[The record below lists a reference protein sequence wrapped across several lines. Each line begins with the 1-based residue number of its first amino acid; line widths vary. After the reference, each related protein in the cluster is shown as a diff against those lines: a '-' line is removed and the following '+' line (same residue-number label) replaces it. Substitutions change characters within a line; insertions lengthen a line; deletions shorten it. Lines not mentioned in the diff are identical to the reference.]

1 MTLPPAA
8 VRIERRWLPWL
19 VAVLSTAVALLVRM
33 GIDPYLGSELPYLLF
48 FVAVTV
54 TACFTHT
61 GATILAMLLGFV
73 AALWFFVEPRQS
85 LALGSLSSVL
95 FTFLYFVVTGTVTLM
110 SVVVV
115 RSQNRAI
122 ESVAEVARRQ
132 VHLEAEIVERER
144 AQQALLLQSH
154 FVSELLDT
162 SDKYAIFA
170 LLAARV
176 RSAAAGALVTISEFN
191 PEHSTL
197 TLRAIE
203 CVPRDREQLAA
214 LLGRDPVGLEFALP
228 ADTRRGWIA
237 GRLARVLGGIH
248 ELVFG
253 QLPSEVCE
261 RVTDELGL
269 GDMYAMACSY
279 QEDILGT
286 VAILTRS
293 RDPLPNQEL
302 IESLIAQAGLALRR
316 ARSEEHLRRA
326 EERLRLAQELSL
338 DAFTILDAVRDE
350 RGTIVDFRWS
360 FVNPIAGRILRH
372 DPQELIGRQLLQIL
386 PGNKGQSDLFERYV
400 RVVETGE
407 PHDCEV
413 TYEAEGIKGWFRNM
427 AVRSGD
433 GVAVSFSEISER
445 KRAVAA
451 TIEVNERLR
460 EADRRKDEFI
470 AVLSHELRN
479 PLAAISSSLVLLE
492 RSEPQSHRFLR
503 AKSVIGR
510 QIGQLSRLV
519 DDLLDVTR
527 INRNKIELHPERLEL
542 NGLVRRAVDDYRTEF
557 DRTGVVLCFEPSPEA
572 VWVDADPIRLAQV
585 VGNLLQNSAKFC
597 RTDDCTK
604 VAVSSDAARRDAI
617 IHVTDTGAGI
627 APELLGSLFQP
638 FMQAD
643 TSLSRSKGGLGLGL
657 ALVKGLVELHQG
669 EVSATSSGLGQGA
682 EFSVRLPL
690 ASPAPLSAAPVAAV
704 EQPKVRKRVLIVDDN
719 VDAAD
724 SLKELLSFE
733 NHEVEAAYSGLEALE
748 KARRFRPDVLLC
760 DIGLPDMDGYE
771 VARTIRNDAELQSV
785 LLVALSGYALPD
797 DQRRA
802 REAGFALHIAKPP
815 RLEQLQALLSSAAG

>member
-1 MTLPPAA
+1 M
-8 VRIERRWLPWL
+8 
-19 VAVLSTAVALLVRM
+19 AVLSTAVALALRLA
-33 GIDPYLGSELPYLLF
+33 IDPYLGSRLPFVSF

-61 GATILAMLLGFV
+61 GATVLALLLGF
-73 AALWFFVEPRQS
+73 AAARWFFVDPRQV
-85 LALGSLSSVL
+85 LGLGALSSVL
-95 FTFLYFVVTGTVTLM
+95 SCLLYFVVSGTVTLM
-110 SVVVV
+110 SILMA
-115 RSQNRAI
+115 RSRNRAI
-122 ESVAEVARRQ
+122 ESAAEAASRQ

-144 AQQALLLQSH
+144 AQQVLLLQSH
-154 FVSELLDT
+154 FASELLDA
-162 SDKYAIFA
+162 SDEHAIFA

-176 RSAAAGALVTISEFN
+176 RLAAGGALVTISEFD

-203 CVPRDREQLAA
+203 CLPCDRDQLAA
-214 LLGRDPVGLEFALP
+214 MLGRDPVGLEFVLP
-228 ADTRRGWIA
+228 ADTRRGWIV
-237 GRLARVLGGIH
+237 GRLARISGGIH

-253 QLPSEVCE
+253 QLPIEVCE
-261 RVTDELGL
+261 RVARELGL
-269 GDMYAMACSY
+269 GDVFAMACSY
-279 QEDILGT
+279 QDDILGT

-293 RDPLPNQEL
+293 RGPLTNQQL

-350 RGTIVDFRWS
+350 RGAIVDFRWS

-372 DPQELIGRQLLQIL
+372 DPQELIGMQLLQIL
-386 PGNKGQSDLFERYV
+386 PGNREQSDLFDRYV

-407 PHDCEV
+407 PHDCEIP
-413 TYEAEGIKGWFRNM
+413 YEADGIKGWFRNM

-451 TIEVNERLR
+451 TIEANERLR

-492 RSEPQSHRFLR
+492 RTEPQSQRFLR
-503 AKSVIGR
+503 AKAVIGR

-542 NGLVRRAVDDYRTEF
+542 NDLVRRAVDDYRTEF
-557 DRTGVVLCFEPSPEA
+557 DRTGVLLCFEPSPEA
-572 VWVDADPIRLAQV
+572 VWIDADPIRLAQV

-597 RTDDCTK
+597 KGDDRTS
-604 VAVSSDAARRDAI
+604 VAVSSDPARRDAI
-617 IHVTDTGAGI
+617 IRVTDTGAGV

-669 EVSATSSGLGQGA
+669 EVSASSRGLGHGA
-682 EFSVRLPL
+682 EFRVRLPL
-690 ASPAPLSAAPVAAV
+690 ATQAPLVAAPAAPA
-704 EQPKVRKRVLIVDDN
+704 EQPTVRRRVLVVDDN
-719 VDAAD
+719 LDAAD
-724 SLKELLSFE
+724 SLQELLSFE
-733 NHEVEAAYSGLEALE
+733 NHEVEVAYNGFDALE

-760 DIGLPDMDGYE
+760 DIGLPDMDGYD
-771 VARTIRNDAELQSV
+771 VARAFRNDTELQSV

-802 REAGFALHIAKPP
+802 REAGFTLHIAKPP
-815 RLEQLQALLSSAAG
+815 RLEQLQALLSSATG